1 MAQGSII
8 VRELIAMLGFELDE
22 DALDEWDARVT
33 GIARDVA
40 TTVAAMGTA
49 VVGAAA
55 AATQELISM
64 GDELGDAAA
73 RTGVSAREL
82 LEWDYVA
89 RLSGTSTE
97 ALQATLSRLPGVMDR
112 VASGNRAARE
122 TFGQLGVSVTN
133 ADGSMR
139 SSGDVLEDLIGG
151 LGRIENPT
159 QRAAMATRVF
169 GRRGAE
175 LAGLMA
181 RGADGVADLR
191 REVRSLYGSELEGF
205 VEAAGRAADE
215 EERLTE
221 LARSLAIRIGSHV
234 LPVVADLLE
243 RAVEMGSDFME
254 AARGVNL
261 ARVALIALTGIMA
274 GAAAAAGVLA
284 LSTIEIWGPAVLV
297 MGLVAAA
304 AIGLGLAID
313 DILTFLDGGDSV
325 VGAFLTELLGME
337 GAKSIIETVNR
348 LVAQLRSDFEKL
360 VSVWSGQGGG
370 ALVTDLLGAWVAQIG
385 LFLGGL
391 LLIITGTVHWARVV
405 SEMLVSAWNSAKE
418 SFDAFMSRVTSGLA
432 EARSLIEG
440 VSGYLGIDVTG
451 RGASGGAAKASPA
464 AVTATPSSST
474 RSSTRTVSI
483 GDIVV
488 NGAADP
494 GAVAS
499 EVHSRISAFFDDE
512 ADAARDDL
520 VPEAA

>member
-1 MAQGSII
+1 MSGSVV
-8 VRELIAMLGFELDE
+8 VRELVAMLGFELDE
-22 DALDEWDARVT
+22 SGLDAFEADLRGA
-33 GIARDVA
+33 A
-40 TTVAAMGTA
+40 VAAAETMA
-49 VVGAAA
+49 AVGAAVAGTTA
-55 AATQELISM
+55 AVVQGLISM

-122 TFGQLGVSVTN
+122 TFGELGVSVTN

-181 RGADGVADLR
+181 RGADGVANLR

-243 RAVEMGSDFME
+243 RAVEMGADFLE

-297 MGLVAAA
+297 MGLAAAA

-325 VGAFLTELLGME
+325 VGAFLSELLGME
-337 GAKSIIETVNR
+337 GAKSIIETVNL

-360 VSVWSGQGGG
+360 MSVWGGQGGG
-370 ALVTDLLGAWVAQIG
+370 NLVTDMLGAWVAQIG

-391 LLIITGTVHWARVV
+391 PAHHHGHAALGAC
-405 SEMLVSAWNSAKE
+405 
-418 SFDAFMSRVTSGLA
+418 
-432 EARSLIEG
+432 G
-440 VSGYLGIDVTG
+440 V
-451 RGASGGAAKASPA
+451 R
-464 AVTATPSSST
+464 
-474 RSSTRTVSI
+474 
-483 GDIVV
+483 
-488 NGAADP
+488 
-494 GAVAS
+494 
-499 EVHSRISAFFDDE
+499 
-512 ADAARDDL
+512 AARGRVERREGELQRVHVARD
-520 VPEAA
+520 ERAR